1 MATVLKNNDVIVAAL
16 LRMAYQSAVKNRCKK
31 PTWVTIPDGV
41 TKDVAHELDHPRLA
55 RLFVRSQF
63 RAMPI
68 PFCRVHF
75 NRPYPPPNVVFG
87 GRCWERYEKYVER
100 GIDDGS

>member
-1 MATVLKNNDVIVAAL
+1 VIILKNNDVIIAAL

-31 PTWVTIPDGV
+31 PTWITIPDGI
-41 TKDVAHELDHPRLA
+41 TNDVAHELDHPKFA
-55 RLFVRSQF
+55 RLFVRAQF
-63 RAMPI
+63 RAMPT

-75 NRPYPPPNVVFG
+75 NRPYPPPNVVFSILSM
-87 GRCWERYEKYVER
+87 ERYRKYLER